1 MASTMAKVIWLTLA
15 AAAMPKTYD
24 SHGCCMSCG
33 ELWCDGAC
41 TTDMAACASGASD
54 LARCTFSWANLHWD
68 LSPLRDAKPADQY
81 YAISDN
87 YVHSHQNWSYVIFK
101 GDWGF
106 EECYRLGSPVDRS
119 NYAWGLIDPQSPA
132 FGIYVQYKGGNTCT
146 DSISDK
152 AECEDVIDGRTY
164 CARSL
169 RINVVCNNR
178 ISDIPSVE
186 EVVEKRGCEY
196 ALTLNS
202 MYGCPTECPVSG
214 GSVCGNR
221 GVCAYDGVES
231 GYTVTGDVGAARC
244 LCKAPYAGAPAGVA
258 TAAAADER
266 PPRNALFWAKA
277 TPKATAMAS
286 DDERDDARDTG
297 ASSASSPP
305 VAGLEDERGRRGRD
319 GVAAARAGAGAVVG
333 VVERHAGPRAA
344 SGEHEAAVAFGAS
357 RRRTPRPRRG
367 GPLDED
373 VVAGPR
379 ARPVAAPPP
388 ETSQPASTMGASG
401 EGGLAARGEGGG
413 ASRARASANPGAK
426 TAPRSAT
433 PPPATARPDASRLT
447 ARPGAQRQAPG
458 ASGPPRGDGRGVVAR
473 ERRRG
478 AAREHGAPLEGVDEG
493 AEGDVAAREDGVEA
507 RVDDRVAAARRG
519 RPLREAP
526 GPLAAVV
533 DIRRVAGTPGRL
545 GLEGADAS
553 SRSPQPR

>member
-1 MASTMAKVIWLTLA
+1 MPPAPREYKQKIFVFTEARRPEDMASTMAKVIWLTLA

-87 YVHSHQNWSYVIFK
+87 YVHSHQNWSYVVGVCRDVGLAAAPEACASTRGSGGETYDFPSPGYQIFK

-106 EECYRLGSPVDRS
+106 EECYRLGSPVDQRD
-119 NYAWGLIDPQSPA
+119 YAWGLIDPQSPA

-178 ISDIPSVE
+178 ISDVPRVE

-244 LCKAPYAGAPAGVA
+244 LCKAPYAGAACEAVA

-266 PPRNALFWAKA
+266 PPRNALFWVGL
-277 TPKATAMAS
+277 AS
-286 DDERDDARDTG
+286 LV
-297 ASSASSPP
+297 S
-305 VAGLEDERGRRGRD
+305 GLCL
-319 GVAAARAGAGAVVG
+319 
-333 VVERHAGPRAA
+333 
-344 SGEHEAAVAFGAS
+344 VAFS
-357 RRRTPRPRRG
+357 
-367 GPLDED
+367 
-373 VVAGPR
+373 
-379 ARPVAAPPP
+379 
-388 ETSQPASTMGASG
+388 
-401 EGGLAARGEGGG
+401 
-413 ASRARASANPGAK
+413 
-426 TAPRSAT
+426 
-433 PPPATARPDASRLT
+433 
-447 ARPGAQRQAPG
+447 
-458 ASGPPRGDGRGVVAR
+458 R
-473 ERRRG
+473 ERRLASLLSGLCRLFAPRRPG
-478 AAREHGAPLEGVDEG
+478 EIYMTTQKSYQAADETASPLL
-493 AEGDVAAREDGVEA
+493 AEAEAFSDVS
-507 RVDDRVAAARRG
+507 
-519 RPLREAP
+519 L
-526 GPLAAVV
+526 
-533 DIRRVAGTPGRL
+533 
-545 GLEGADAS
+545 
-553 SRSPQPR
+553 SPR

>member
-15 AAAMPKTYD
+15 TTAMPKTYD

-87 YVHSHQNWSYVIFK
+87 YVHSHQNWSYVVGVCRDVGLAAAPEACASTRGSGGDVYDFPSPGYQIFK

-178 ISDIPSVE
+178 ISDIPRVE

-244 LCKAPYAGAPAGVA
+244 LCKAPYAGAACEAVA

-266 PPRNALFWAKA
+266 PPRNALFWVGLASLVFRALPRHVLARAPARVPPLGPLPLVRAAAAGRDLHDETEELPGRGRDGEPPARRGRGVLRREPVAALAYTTCAVFAGDRFVGERCRGPAGGRRCRRGSDFSARIMAMLRPRQAKA
-277 TPKATAMAS
+277 TPKATAMARATTS
-286 DDERDDARDTG
+286 VTTPRDTG
-297 ASSASSPP
+297 ASSTSSPP
-305 VAGLEDERGRRGRD
+305 RSRD
-319 GVAAARAGAGAVVG
+319 SRTSAA
-333 VVERHAGPRAA
+333 
-344 SGEHEAAVAFGAS
+344 AAVATAS
-357 RRRTPRPRRG
+357 RRP
-367 GPLDED
+367 
-373 VVAGPR
+373 
-379 ARPVAAPPP
+379 APA
-388 ETSQPASTMGASG
+388 PAPS
-401 EGGLAARGEGGG
+401 
-413 ASRARASANPGAK
+413 
-426 TAPRSAT
+426 
-433 PPPATARPDASRLT
+433 
-447 ARPGAQRQAPG
+447 
-458 ASGPPRGDGRGVVAR
+458 
-473 ERRRG
+473 
-478 AAREHGAPLEGVDEG
+478 
-493 AEGDVAAREDGVEA
+493 
-507 RVDDRVAAARRG
+507 
-519 RPLREAP
+519 
-526 GPLAAVV
+526 
-533 DIRRVAGTPGRL
+533 
-545 GLEGADAS
+545 
-553 SRSPQPR
+553 